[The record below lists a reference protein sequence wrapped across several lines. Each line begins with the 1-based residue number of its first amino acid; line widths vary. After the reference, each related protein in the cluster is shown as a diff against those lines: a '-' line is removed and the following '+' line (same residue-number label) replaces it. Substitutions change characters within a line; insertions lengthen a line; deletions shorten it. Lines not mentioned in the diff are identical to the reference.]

1 MLQRIQSIFL
11 AITVIGMGVFVS
23 FPVWTKIAVGGEQQA
38 SLTALKLTHQLN
50 PVQSNVDSVLY
61 LLILAIVIAGVGAFA
76 LIKFRNRVLQSALCA
91 VNSILMSTLLGLVVY
106 LTFYKAAKLF
116 DPQIPGD
123 YTIGFYGLV
132 AAMLANVMANRYIRK
147 DEKTVQQSN
156 RLR

>member
-11 AITVIGMGVFVS
+11 AITVIGMGLFVS
-23 FPVWTKIAVGGEQQA
+23 FPVWTKIAVDGIQKA
-38 SLTALKLTHQLN
+38 SLTATGLTHQVN
-50 PVQSNVDSVLY
+50 PVQSTIDQTFY
-61 LLILAIVIAGVGAFA
+61 LLILAILIAGVAAYA
-76 LIKFRNRVLQSALCA
+76 LFKYKNRVLQSALCA
-91 VNSILMSTLLGLVVY
+91 VNSILMSALLGLVIY

>member
-23 FPVWTKIAVGGEQQA
+23 FPVWTKIAAGGEQQA

-61 LLILAIVIAGVGAFA
+61 LLILAIVIAGVAAFA

>member
-11 AITVIGMGVFVS
+11 ALTIIGMGIFVS
-23 FPVWTKIAVGGEQQA
+23 FPVWTKISAGGEQHV
-38 SLTALKLTHQLN
+38 SLTALELKHQLN
-50 PVQSNVDSVLY
+50 AVQSTVSPAFY
-61 LLILAIVIAGVGAFA
+61 LLILAIVIAGVAAFA
-76 LIKFRNRVLQSALCA
+76 LVKFKNRVLQSALCA
-91 VNSILMSTLLGLVVY
+91 VNSILMSTLLGLVIY

-116 DPQIPGD
+116 EPQTPGE

>member
-11 AITVIGMGVFVS
+11 AITVVGMGIFVS
-23 FPVWTKIAVGGEQQA
+23 FPIWTKIAVDGQQQA

-61 LLILAIVIAGVGAFA
+61 LLILAIVIAGVAAFA
-76 LIKFRNRVLQSALCA
+76 LVKFRNRILQSALCA

-106 LTFYKAAKLF
+106 LTFYKTGKLF
-116 DPQIPGD
+116 DPQIPGN
-123 YTIGFYGLV
+123 YTFGFYGLV
-132 AAMLANVMANRYIRK
+132 AAMLANVMANRFIRK

>member
-11 AITVIGMGVFVS
+11 AITVIGMGVFIS
-23 FPVWTKIAVGGEQQA
+23 FPVWTKVSVAGDQSA
-38 SLTALKLTHQLN
+38 SLTAMKLTHQIN
-50 PVQSNVDSVLY
+50 TVQSEVDSVFY
-61 LLILAIVIAGVGAFA
+61 LMILAIVAAAVA
-76 LIKFRNRVLQSALCA
+76 LFSITKYKNRTLQSALCA
-91 VNSILMSTLLGLVVY
+91 VNSILMSTLLGLVIY
-106 LTFYKAAKLF
+106 FTFYKTAKLF
-116 DPQIPGD
+116 DPQIPGQ

>member
-11 AITVIGMGVFVS
+11 AITIIGMVIFLS
-23 FPVWTKIAVGGEQQA
+23 FPVWTKIAAAGDQQI
-38 SLTALKLTHQLN
+38 SLTALKMTHQIN
-50 PVQSNVDSVLY
+50 PVQSNIDSVPY
-61 LLILAIVIAGVGAFA
+61 LLVLAIVIAGVSVFS
-76 LIKFRNRVLQSALCA
+76 LVKFRNRILQSALCA
-91 VNSILMSTLLGLVVY
+91 VNSILMSTLLGLVIY

-132 AAMLANVMANRYIRK
+132 AAMIANVMANRYIRK